1 MKGRAGVQEDSLSFL
16 IEIDF
21 VRTNLCMFNE
31 QTKGSPTLKD
41 FMRMEILIELN
52 VVEGLPNNLKVFF
65 HLIF

>member
-31 QTKGSPTLKD
+31 QTKGSPILKD